1 MATYPLTLA
10 CRNYDRTGPVLRG
23 DVSVPGVELRPREMS
38 SPADIFT
45 AFFNGEFDAA
55 EMSMAEVVYY
65 TSRGENDFLAIPV
78 FPYRMFRH
86 GYMFCGA
93 DAGLAGPED
102 LSGKRVAFPRV
113 VFTAGVWMR
122 GLLVDEYGLS
132 PADTSW
138 YYGSMHHWAPK
149 PGEKIAPRD
158 GGVLR
163 WVPERASEAADSARI
178 ALLEG
183 EVDALCTTRT
193 PPETGSKLRRL
204 IEDFPAAEAAYF
216 KRTGIYPI
224 MHVIALRRSVIDAH
238 PELPEAL
245 FGAFVEAKAQATARI
260 EADASISLVWK
271 DPYLEHQHQVFAD
284 DPWAYGLE
292 QNRHVISKFLSY
304 AYDQGVSA
312 RQMSPEEL
320 FAPSTLALT
329 E

>member
-1 MATYPLTLA
+1 MTYPLTLA

-23 DVSVPGVELRPREMS
+23 DVAVAGVELRSTEMS
-38 SPADIFT
+38 NPGEIFT
-45 AFFNGEFDAA
+45 AFYNGEFDAA
-55 EMSMAEVVYY
+55 EMSLAEIVYY
-65 TSRGENDFLAIPV
+65 TSRGEADFIAIPV

-86 GYMFCGA
+86 GYMFC
-93 DAGLAGPED
+93 DANAGFAGPED

-122 GLLVDEYGLS
+122 GMLVDEYGLS

-138 YYGSMHHWAPK
+138 YYGSMHHWTAK
-149 PGEKIAPRD
+149 PGEEVAPRD
-158 GGVLR
+158 GAVLR
-163 WVPERASEAADSARI
+163 WVQERGGEAADAAKL

-193 PPETGSKLRRL
+193 PPETGGRVRRL

-216 KRTGIYPI
+216 GRTGIYPI
-224 MHVIALRRSVIDAH
+224 MHTIAVHRSFAEAH

-245 FGAFVEAKAQATARI
+245 FRAFVEAKALATQRI

-271 DPYLEHQHQVFAD
+271 DRYLEHQHEVFGG
-284 DPWAYGLE
+284 DPWTYGLGK
-292 QNRHVISKFLSY
+292 NRHVISKFLSY

-312 RQMSPEEL
+312 REMTPEEL